1 MGNKEI
7 IKKNSLH
14 IKKVLDKNNAMSKIE
29 NIVVFIKELMNNK
42 FTGRIEII
50 FNQGGIRGVQKT
62 KTENVEV

>member
-1 MGNKEI
+1 
-7 IKKNSLH
+7 
-14 IKKVLDKNNAMSKIE
+14 VLDKNNAMSKIE